1 MKVDAPQN
9 EKKRRAF
16 IDFKRRV
23 YHTAWSLMLAGM
35 RRILSLGGL
44 ALKCGDGIV
53 RVLVPGV
60 YILSH
65 DFEEQYV

>member
-1 MKVDAPQN
+1 M
-9 EKKRRAF
+9 
-16 IDFKRRV
+16 
-23 YHTAWSLMLAGM
+23 AWSFILESM

-44 ALKCGDGIV
+44 ALQCGDAVV

-65 DFEEQYV
+65 DFEEQWVIAYSLPPLQSPNLLGL